1 MEIENDNHQ
10 KQSLPVTGDSVRTDS
25 EQKQKRTQKC
35 PIIGQ
40 WFLFPEWNTV
50 YYLERML
57 LLKF

>member
-10 KQSLPVTGDSVRTDS
+10 KQWLPVTGDSVRTDS
-25 EQKQKRTQKC
+25 EQTEENAEVSNH
-35 PIIGQ
+35 
-40 WFLFPEWNTV
+40 WTVFFLFPEWNTV

>member
-40 WFLFPEWNTV
+40 CFFCFLNGIQ
-50 YYLERML
+50 YII
-57 LLKF
+57 LKACFY